1 MQNTYIIIMII
12 FACKYWQILSW
23 RAHGVEVVSDG
34 EPSETLESLVKKLEE
49 KEQLQVQLRM
59 QKTDGLNV

>member
-1 MQNTYIIIMII
+1 MQNTYIMII
-12 FACKYWQILSW
+12 FACKYAQILSW

-49 KEQLQVQLRM
+49 KEQLQVQLRERN
-59 QKTDGLNV
+59 T

>member
-1 MQNTYIIIMII
+1 
-12 FACKYWQILSW
+12 
-23 RAHGVEVVSDG
+23 VEVVSDG

>member
-1 MQNTYIIIMII
+1 MII

-34 EPSETLESLVKKLEE
+34 EPSVKKLEE